1 METTSKFRRPKR
13 YCHDHLTITYP
24 SKKCPSQEEACRQR
38 NIVKGVLAYEDSS
51 QNNIHLSSLWESEK
65 YHRTNV
71 GFLEVECAKHCKTIV
86 TAPHICYDH
95 EKRSKQCGSI
105 MNLWTVESSVDVYVC
120 ASQKLHCLMIPAFL
134 DPAKVPFR
142 RPSAGFE
149 AWVRVILSH
158 LNAWWVTR
166 FSRSEGAGY
175 SSEVYAMWVIGSHQN
190 YTDYLTY
197 LTFVPCT
204 AFICIYINI

>member
-1 METTSKFRRPKR
+1 MRILHKITS
-13 YCHDHLTITYP
+13 TYP
-24 SKKCPSQEEACRQR
+24 VCGNLKNTTERT
-38 NIVKGVLAYEDSS
+38 LDSWRWS
-51 QNNIHLSSLWESEK
+51 VPN
-65 YHRTNV
+65 
-71 GFLEVECAKHCKTIV
+71 KHCKTIV

-120 ASQKLHCLMIPAFL
+120 ASQKLHCLMITAFL

-197 LTFVPCT
+197 LTFVPS
-204 AFICIYINI
+204 IYMHLY